1 MKYYLLF
8 FIMIAPG
15 CKSNSTDS
23 QKVSGSDTTAIVNA
37 CFVGEDMRRDLKE
50 LQKNAD
56 TIYLLKTNLYNKT
69 WPQKIGSDRILY
81 IQDTDSA
88 RHLNYPWAK
97 YQDTRL
103 RYKVEKLKIQQ
114 DSASIKIFLYNAFIH
129 YNFKLQKK
137 DRHWEIVEKSVLI
150 E

>member
-8 FIMIAPG
+8 FIMIAAG
-15 CKSNSTDS
+15 CKSNSTGTK
-23 QKVSGSDTTAIVNA
+23 KVSSSDTTAIVKA
-37 CFVGEDMRRDLKE
+37 CFVSEDIRRDRKE
-50 LQKNAD
+50 FEKKAD
-56 TIYLLKTNLYNKT
+56 TIYLLKTNLYNSS
-69 WPQKIGSDRILY
+69 WPLMIGTDRILY

-103 RYKVEKLKIQQ
+103 RYKVEDLKIKQ
-114 DSASIKIFLYNAFIH
+114 DSASTKIFLYNAFIH
-129 YNFKLQKK
+129 YSFKLRKK
-137 DRHWEIVEKSVLI
+137 DRNWVIVEKSVLM